1 MPRINRKKPAGDFE
15 SVFDDELEELETPS
29 DNIDSIPETEVT
41 ASNSFSSDKE
51 TITEKFN
58 EANRFG
64 LSKTSKST
72 SSELVAR
79 TFKYKKE
86 TIQRVE
92 SLVYKDQRHSKKI
105 PGTKGF
111 ISDFMD
117 NAIWQH
123 LLQLGLATE
132 EEVQKHLNS
141 YSKYPLNFDNYEKK

>member
-15 SVFDDELEELETPS
+15 SVFDDELEDLETPR
-29 DNIDSIPETEVT
+29 DTIDSIPENDETT
-41 ASNSFSSDKE
+41 SNSFPSDKE
-51 TITEKFN
+51 TITEN
-58 EANRFG
+58 LIEANRFG
-64 LSKTSKST
+64 LSKNSKSA

-79 TFKYKKE
+79 TFKYDKE

-132 EEVQKHLNS
+132 EEVQKHLKS
-141 YSKYPLNFDNYEKK
+141 YSKYPLNFDNFEKK